1 MAAPER
7 DVVLVS
13 GDGFYGFGVPAA
25 GLWTALHEGAPYL
38 AIVLVNGRYSTGTRS
53 ADAAY
58 PGGFTE
64 RAGYPGGTFDPPPDF
79 AAEARAAGAFGER
92 VVDPD
97 ELRAALQRGLDA
109 TRAGTPAVVAV
120 VVA

>member
-1 MAAPER
+1 M
-7 DVVLVS
+7 LVS

-25 GLWTALHEGAPYL
+25 ALWAAQQERAPYL
-38 AIVLVNGRYSTGTRS
+38 AVVLVNGRYSTGTRA
-53 ADAAY
+53 ADALY
-58 PGGFTE
+58 PDGYTVQ
-64 RAGYPGGTFDPPPDF
+64 AGYPGGVFEPPPDF

-92 VVDPD
+92 VEDPA
-97 ELRAALQRGLDA
+97 EVGPALRRGLEA